1 MSRCREYAPWFDADV
16 QLRSAWYT
24 NQGGLGL
31 ALRFID
37 ALEATVDKLELNPS
51 RGRKP
56 FPRDP
61 RLADLHSIFLERPFQ
76 RLILFYRFTEQ
87 SLILERL
94 IHGAR
99 DLPRRIGESPTD

>member
-1 MSRCREYAPWFDADV
+1 MSRRREYAPWFDADI

-24 NQGGLGL
+24 NKGGPAL
-31 ALRFID
+31 AIRFID
-37 ALEATVDKLELNPS
+37 ALEATVDNLELNPS

-61 RLADLHSIFLERPFQ
+61 QLTDLHAILLERPFQ
-76 RLILFYRFTEQ
+76 RLILFYRFTDEA
-87 SLILERL
+87 LTLERL

-99 DLPRRIGESPTD
+99 DLPQRIRESPAE